1 MHMKLRDLLTAKTP
15 RQRPRRHRP
24 TLRALLLATV
34 LVLPSAPT
42 QALFLVKSP
51 AGFNK
56 CNSWVEVKL
65 ALHALYQLGLRPTSL
80 VISSDERVREF
91 RDEELELVYWLGLDK
106 AEIAGG
112 GPLMKKLRGAL
123 FRWYAN
129 ELARQNN
136 STVEYLLGI
145 LSEAEMPVSTLLEW
159 AEIQAPPRAPF
170 VAAAAAAAAAAA
182 GAADGAAAGGAAAA
196 VAEAATASPGSSTS
210 ASVSVG
216 AVATLPTMAAVS
228 GGSAL
233 PLPPPPPSLSAIA
246 AARLAGCMDGKEE
259 RDGKDGPSR
268 AASDRPPRLVSP
280 GAMAD
285 QKSMLRLEVRRRRPV
300 WNVRVRELVE
310 EMQDVGWE
318 FERAGRGSHNIY
330 RNLAHPEWG
339 SVTVPGRSAEV
350 LDVGTVRAIMKQA
363 HLMD

>member
-1 MHMKLRDLLTAKTP
+1 MKLRDLPTAKTP

-34 LVLPSAPT
+34 LTLPSAPT
-42 QALFLVKSP
+42 QALFLVRSP

-123 FRWYAN
+123 FRWYVN

-145 LSEAEMPVSTLLEW
+145 LSEVEMPVSALLEW
-159 AEIQAPPRAPF
+159 AEIQAPPRAP
-170 VAAAAAAAAAAA
+170 VLAADAAAAAAAA
-182 GAADGAAAGGAAAA
+182 GAADGATAGGAAAA
-196 VAEAATASPGSSTS
+196 VAEAATASLGSSTS
-210 ASVSVG
+210 ASIAVV

-233 PLPPPPPSLSAIA
+233 PLPPPPPSLNAIA
-246 AARLAGCMDGKEE
+246 DARLAGCMDGKE
-259 RDGKDGPSR
+259 GPSR
-268 AASDRPPRLVSP
+268 AASDRPPRVVSP
-280 GAMAD
+280 GAMAE
-285 QKSMLRLEVRRRRPV
+285 QKSMIRLEVQRRRPV
-300 WNVRVRELVE
+300 WNVRVRDLVE